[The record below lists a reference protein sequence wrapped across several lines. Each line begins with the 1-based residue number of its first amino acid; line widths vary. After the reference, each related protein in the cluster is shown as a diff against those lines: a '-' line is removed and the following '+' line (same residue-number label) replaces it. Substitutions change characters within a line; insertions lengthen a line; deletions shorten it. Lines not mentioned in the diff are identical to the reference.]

1 MARWLGFILHGLTSD
16 LFSISIF
23 ILITYCSVLSLKY
36 ISISIMKLQHA
47 LFEKILFTFKKKS
60 EAITALS
67 ILLNVQSNAVY
78 KRIRGD
84 TPLTPDELTLLV
96 QHFNISI
103 DALLNKET
111 DIVLFSYP
119 SLVNKPKNFAD
130 YLNNLSV
137 QIAELPK
144 VNGYIKYASAEIP
157 IYHYCFFPEIIAF
170 KLFTWGKTTWNFDY
184 LQGKPFSL
192 DLMSPTD
199 YEAAATFLH
208 HYLKVPS
215 IELWSANALDNTL
228 SQLIHCIQSG
238 NMKHPSDGIIICD
251 KLILLVEH
259 LKKMAEVGKK
269 FPIEAIGIKDRA
281 KFTLFH
287 NETIYTGNSILVV
300 TDLGSKSELISLHA
314 EKSRELYFNQL
325 KKKINKTRVIINRFI
340 TEDK

>member
-1 MARWLGFILHGLTSD
+1 
-16 LFSISIF
+16 
-23 ILITYCSVLSLKY
+23 
-36 ISISIMKLQHA
+36 MKLQHA
-47 LFEKILFTFKKKS
+47 FFEKILFTFKKKS

-67 ILLNVQSNAVY
+67 ILLNVQSNAIY

-130 YLNNLSV
+130 YLNNLSI

-238 NMKHPSDGIIICD
+238 NMKHPSDGIVICD

-259 LKKMAEVGKK
+259 LKRMAEVGKK

-281 KFTLFH
+281 NFTLFH

-300 TDLGSKSELISLHA
+300 TDLGSTVYSTFTNPNYIRSNNLKAILDMDNWFNRITNKSELISLHA

>member
-1 MARWLGFILHGLTSD
+1 
-16 LFSISIF
+16 
-23 ILITYCSVLSLKY
+23 
-36 ISISIMKLQHA
+36 MKLQHA

-300 TDLGSKSELISLHA
+300 TDLGSTVYSTFTNPNYIKSNNLKAILDMDNWFNRITNKSELISLHA

>member
-1 MARWLGFILHGLTSD
+1 
-16 LFSISIF
+16 
-23 ILITYCSVLSLKY
+23 
-36 ISISIMKLQHA
+36 MKLQHA
-47 LFEKILFTFKKKS
+47 LFEKILFTFEKKS
-60 EAITALS
+60 EAITTLS
-67 ILLNVQSNAVY
+67 ILLNVQPNAVY

-111 DIVLFSYP
+111 DMVLFSYP
-119 SLVNKPKNFAD
+119 SLINKPKNFAN

-238 NMKHPSDGIIICD
+238 NMKHPSDGIVICD

-281 KFTLFH
+281 NFTLFH

-300 TDLGSKSELISLHA
+300 TDLGSTVYSTFTNPNYIKSNNLKAILDMDNWFNRITNKSELISQHA

-325 KKKINKTRVIINRFI
+325 KKKINRTRVILNRFI
-340 TEDK
+340 TEDRW

>member
-1 MARWLGFILHGLTSD
+1 
-16 LFSISIF
+16 
-23 ILITYCSVLSLKY
+23 
-36 ISISIMKLQHA
+36 MKLQHA

-67 ILLNVQSNAVY
+67 ILLNVQSNAIY

-130 YLNNLSV
+130 YLNNLSI

-238 NMKHPSDGIIICD
+238 NMKHPSDGIVICD

-259 LKKMAEVGKK
+259 LKRMAEVGKK

-281 KFTLFH
+281 NFTLFH

-300 TDLGSKSELISLHA
+300 TDLGSTVYSTFTNPNYIRSNNLKAILDMDNWFNRITNKSELISLHA

-325 KKKINKTRVIINRFI
+325 KKKIHKTRVIINRFI
-340 TEDK
+340 TEERW

>member
-1 MARWLGFILHGLTSD
+1 
-16 LFSISIF
+16 
-23 ILITYCSVLSLKY
+23 
-36 ISISIMKLQHA
+36 MKLQHA

-67 ILLNVQSNAVY
+67 ILLNVQSNAIY

-238 NMKHPSDGIIICD
+238 NMKHPSDGIVICD

-259 LKKMAEVGKK
+259 LKRMAEVGKK

-281 KFTLFH
+281 NFTLFH

-300 TDLGSKSELISLHA
+300 TDLGSTVYSTFTNPNYIRSNNLKAILDMDNWFNRITNKSELISLHA